1 MLVPAVFA
9 VLMKMNL
16 CSCEMIIGAA
26 REELRVRRPAA
37 RLLIAGREWRN
48 CRMAFRQR
56 DRFATVRKA
65 AR

>member
-16 CSCEMIIGAA
+16 CSCEMIIDAA
-26 REELRVRRPAA
+26 REELRVMRPAA
-37 RLLIAGREWRN
+37 RLLIAGREGRN

-56 DRFATVRKA
+56 DRFATVRTA
-65 AR
+65 ER

>member
-16 CSCEMIIGAA
+16 CSCEMIIDAA
-26 REELRVRRPAA
+26 REELRATRPAA

-48 CRMAFRQR
+48 CRMACRQR

-65 AR
+65 ER